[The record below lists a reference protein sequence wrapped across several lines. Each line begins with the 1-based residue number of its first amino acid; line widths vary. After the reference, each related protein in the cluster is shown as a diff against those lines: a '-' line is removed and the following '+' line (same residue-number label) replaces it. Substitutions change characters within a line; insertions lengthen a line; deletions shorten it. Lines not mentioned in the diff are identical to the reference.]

1 MSPKFVKSTWIEYSI
16 SKYRWPERQ
25 RRWFVIGMWKV
36 ILFNPAMEFV
46 VFGVD
51 LSLLAMENIF
61 QNRHKPE
68 NSYPGALWVESIPS
82 KGSDLKHPVLSCLEM
97 ELLILFRWEVGLFS
111 CSELNSWREFLF
123 MCIYIYFFFPGVLK
137 SIAKLMNCLIHPQS
151 LFHFCPSPPLP
162 LPPAPKCPD
171 TILIIIYLK
180 PI

>member
-123 MCIYIYFFFPGVLK
+123 MCIYIYIFFLEFW
-137 SIAKLMNCLIHPQS
+137 S
-151 LFHFCPSPPLP
+151 LLLSWWIVSFIPNHFFISALLHHYPYPPLP
-162 LPPAPKCPD
+162 NVQ
-171 TILIIIYLK
+171 ILF
-180 PI
+180 